1 MPTEQK
7 RLASTSD
14 SYPVLGDLRDYPRVN
29 ELDLVKSPDNYRYK
43 PVCLDEMIVFD
54 VHQDRG
60 VTTFGIQSSSDDAT
74 VSGTVV
80 YAGTIPYLANNFSLI
95 LGGYVIGTEADLK
108 ISSSSRPVILM
119 QRYHSYNP
127 SGMFNNFT
135 VGDESTKKCK
145 LPGG

>member
-1 MPTEQK
+1 
-7 RLASTSD
+7 
-14 SYPVLGDLRDYPRVN
+14 
-29 ELDLVKSPDNYRYK
+29 
-43 PVCLDEMIVFD
+43 MIVFD

-80 YAGTIPYLANNFSLI
+80 YAETIPDLANDFSII
-95 LGGYVIGTEADLK
+95 LGGYVVGTEAELK

-127 SGMFNNFT
+127 GGMFNNFT
-135 VGDESTKKCK
+135 VGDESTKQWE